1 MKIKNFQ
8 YKNVE
13 ASSTLLFVA
22 IVIELLVAGLGVF
35 LGIVMVTE
43 GTTQVEV
50 PLLNRFVPA
59 MMFFV
64 VAVVELTRV
73 PLIISIYRSHSFL
86 WRIFG
91 SLFLLLIMFIA
102 FETMSVGFKRNVMMM
117 EGDLNFF
124 RIDKNN
130 LTNQLDSIV
139 DEIEENKDLTLEKIN
154 QNFNDTIDNLN
165 KEREN
170 RLAPYYKT
178 LDDIETAKSGAL
190 GGALGNQIENLNQQ
204 IAQVNEQRNNEL
216 SNIENRISKQ
226 VNDLNSQISELNN
239 KKIQVNA
246 QISALPTSIFGPSR
260 SKLEPLENE
269 IEIINESISSKER
282 QVSNLNNSINSELN
296 KINSKFDKSINDL
309 QNQLNQ
315 ANQKAIENETIQDNS
330 YAGQVQN
337 ANKAIQDITDDINQ
351 RENEAKEFKSN
362 QLARLETKTN
372 NIENLTLQKVELQK
386 QINDLNNS
394 INKETQGNLIY
405 QFAENFSFV
414 PSCSGVTQP
423 SDVSTECK
431 AFVESIWFGSL
442 SAVIAVTGT
451 AVALG
456 SEVLRT
462 SSARKKS
469 NPYGKRPMRYLLA
482 GIYKYVR
489 RPRIKIEEKI
499 VEKPVE
505 VIKEVP
511 VQKIEYVEVAK
522 IQDVVQKEI
531 VHVPLFTN
539 DESLIDLSKDR
550 KKKKNS
556 DESN

>member
-117 EGDLNFF
+117 EGDLNVF

-190 GGALGNQIENLNQQ
+190 GGALGNQIKNLNQQ

-309 QNQLNQ
+309 QNQINQ

>member
-8 YKNVE
+8 FKNVE

-204 IAQVNEQRNNEL
+204 IARVNEQRNNEL

-522 IQDVVQKEI
+522 IHDVVQKEI

>member
-22 IVIELLVAGLGVF
+22 ILIELIVAGIGVF
-35 LGIVMVTE
+35 LGIVMISE
-43 GTTQVEV
+43 GSTQVEV

-91 SLFLLLIMFIA
+91 SMFLLFIMFIA
-102 FETMSVGFKRNVMMM
+102 FETMSVGFKRNIMMM
-117 EGDLNFF
+117 EGDLSFF

-130 LTNQLDSIV
+130 LTNQLDNIIN
-139 DEIEENKDLTLEKIN
+139 EIEENKDLTLEKIN
-154 QNFNDTIDNLN
+154 QNFNDTINSLN

-178 LDDIETAKSGAL
+178 LDDIETSKSGSLDGAL
-190 GGALGNQIENLNQQ
+190 GSKIESLNQQ
-204 IAQVNEQRNNEL
+204 IIQLNQQKETEL
-216 SNIENRISKQ
+216 SNTQNRIERQ
-226 VNDLNSQISELNN
+226 VSDL
-239 KKIQVNA
+239 NA
-246 QISALPTSIFGPSR
+246 QISDLNNRKAQVNSQIASLPQGLFGVSR
-260 SKLEPLENE
+260 AKLEPLENE
-269 IEIINESISSKER
+269 IDNIIKTINSKER
-282 QVSNLNNSINSELN
+282 QINSLNNSFSSEIS
-296 KINSKFDKSINDL
+296 KINNKFDKSLSDL
-309 QNQLNQ
+309 QNQVNQ
-315 ANQKAIENETIQDNS
+315 ANDKAIENESIKDNS
-330 YAGQVQN
+330 FDGQIKN
-337 ANKAIQDITDDINQ
+337 ANKAIKDITDDVSL
-351 RENEAKEFKSN
+351 RENDAKEFKEK
-362 QLARLETKTN
+362 QLARLEKKTIK
-372 NIENLTLQKVELQK
+372 IEELTIQKVELQK
-386 QINDLNNS
+386 ELNEINNN

-442 SAVIAVTGT
+442 SAVIAITGT

-469 NPYGKRPMRYLLA
+469 NPYGKRPIRYLLA

-511 VQKIEYVEVAK
+511 VQKIEYVEVPK
-522 IQDVVQKEI
+522 IQDVLQKEI

>member
-117 EGDLNFF
+117 EGDLNVF

-190 GGALGNQIENLNQQ
+190 GGALGNQIKNLNQQ

-246 QISALPTSIFGPSR
+246 QISALPSSIFGPSR

-309 QNQLNQ
+309 QNQINQ

-386 QINDLNNS
+386 QINDLNNN

>member
-117 EGDLNFF
+117 EGDLNVF

-139 DEIEENKDLTLEKIN
+139 DEIEEKKDLTLEKIN

-190 GGALGNQIENLNQQ
+190 GGALGNQIKNLNQQ

-246 QISALPTSIFGPSR
+246 QISALPSSIFGPSR

-309 QNQLNQ
+309 QNQINQ

-511 VQKIEYVEVAK
+511 VQKIEYVEVPK

>member
-8 YKNVE
+8 FKNVE

-511 VQKIEYVEVAK
+511 VQKIEYVEVPK
-522 IQDVVQKEI
+522 IQEVVQKEI